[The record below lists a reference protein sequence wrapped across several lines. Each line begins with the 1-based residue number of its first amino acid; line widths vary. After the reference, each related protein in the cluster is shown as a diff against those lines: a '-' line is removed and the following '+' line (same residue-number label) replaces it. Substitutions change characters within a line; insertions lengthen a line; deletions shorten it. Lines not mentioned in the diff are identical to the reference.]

1 MQHLGRANIPLA
13 RPLKPA
19 SQDYNWI
26 IVGAFGVAVTEA
38 VTSVNSLDEVHA
50 SSDRDRGKRPRVKG
64 RRGVTFALQIVAVL
78 LGFIVERGHTS
89 PRVDHS
95 FTNATKAIQDG
106 VPTVFCALGPGPAA
120 PQTCRAKSH
129 ALRWSTARYTITSK
143 SDFIFTINDYCQT
156 TQTAHGSGTC
166 VRAMLR
172 YNVRRG

>member
-1 MQHLGRANIPLA
+1 MMQHLGRANIPLA

-38 VTSVNSLDEVHA
+38 VISVNSLDEVHA

-106 VPTVFCALGPGPAA
+106 VLCTWSRACHATNVSRKVTRLTAVNRALYVG
-120 PQTCRAKSH
+120 KS
-129 ALRWSTARYTITSK
+129 
-143 SDFIFTINDYCQT
+143 FIFTINDYCQT